1 MANSDDNAANSFT
14 FVDYHDTP
22 NHNASHRRAVKSHIS
37 SKYRTSVRQQT
48 QPRYALPQRAPLGA
62 TATNGVGGEGSVVV
76 RRRPRTSRTTS
87 TITPQGHTLP
97 PVPSPVE
104 INFNGFRNDP
114 LNAFPGK
121 HTNCVPGALD
131 YYTQVLGPLHEPL
144 LVAVNMVNPMMTWM
158 FPLLLKHE
166 SAFHGAIALSQAYL
180 EKRQN
185 PAAELSQEVAFHR
198 RRAVHVL
205 HDHLS
210 TVEGPPD
217 DATVMTVLAL
227 ASLDVL
233 ERADQMTHR
242 NGLALVV
249 AKKGGLDNLGGRGL
263 VKAYLIQFDYFW
275 MLETGSKPLF
285 PLAKRK
291 KNRTYPRQPFDPD
304 MLALIGTLPAGFAA
318 LANQRCLGVDVLE
331 ILSRVNRFAMA
342 KAANLHL
349 PLIND
354 PIPEGQ
360 DYQDIFDT
368 CSCLHAS
375 ASTEHSLEKNICL
388 AIILFC
394 FDIHSPAGVSAKITP
409 YRGARQELTRSL
421 QFTPSSNIAERA
433 CLIWIWMIVIA
444 SWKRDH
450 DLCHESLWLYQAFF
464 ERFEEARSWQAVSH
478 AMRQFLWYEPLAQP
492 WQTSWREAFNDY
504 QRMQQNPRLVEIAS
518 GEEDQL
524 SPLSSPGTKHSTR
537 ESTPASASSGG
548 FGEDWARARSLPSRT
563 RRTSQA
569 TDAFED
575 GTPGPSRPN
584 VVLPPMF
591 TLDTYLGEIK

>member
-1 MANSDDNAANSFT
+1 MAW
-14 FVDYHDTP
+14 
-22 NHNASHRRAVKSHIS
+22 
-37 SKYRTSVRQQT
+37 
-48 QPRYALPQRAPLGA
+48 
-62 TATNGVGGEGSVVV
+62 TATFLSPYEDGRERHGY
-76 RRRPRTSRTTS
+76 
-87 TITPQGHTLP
+87 TLL

-104 INFNGFRNDP
+104 FSFNGLRNDP
-114 LNAFPGK
+114 FNSLPGK
-121 HTNCVPGALD
+121 YTNCVPGALD

-185 PAAELSQEVAFHR
+185 PAAKLSSEVAFHR
-198 RRAVHVL
+198 WRAVDVL

-210 TVEGPPD
+210 NVEGPPD

-227 ASLDVL
+227 AALDVL
-233 ERADQMTHR
+233 EGTDNMAHR
-242 NGLALVV
+242 KGLALVV
-249 AKKGGLDNLGGRGL
+249 AKKGGLDNVGGRGL

-275 MLETGSKPLF
+275 MLETGSKPIF

-318 LANQRCLGVDVLE
+318 LANQGSLGVDVLE
-331 ILSRVNRFAMA
+331 ILSRVNRFALA

-409 YRGARQELTRSL
+409 YRGARRELTRSL
-421 QFTPSSNIAERA
+421 QFTPSSNAAERA
-433 CLIWIWMIVIA
+433 CLIWIWMIVVA

-450 DLCHESLWLYQAFF
+450 DLCDESLWLYQAFF
-464 ERFEEARSWQAVSH
+464 EKFEEVRSWQAVSH
-478 AMRQFLWYEPLAQP
+478 AMRQFLWYQPLAQP
-492 WQTSWREAFNDY
+492 WQTSWREALNDY

-548 FGEDWARARSLPSRT
+548 FGEDWARTRSLPSRP

-569 TDAFED
+569 HDAFED
-575 GTPGPSRPN
+575 GNPGPARPHG
-584 VVLPPMF
+584 VLPPMF
-591 TLDTYLGEIK
+591 TLDTYLGEIR